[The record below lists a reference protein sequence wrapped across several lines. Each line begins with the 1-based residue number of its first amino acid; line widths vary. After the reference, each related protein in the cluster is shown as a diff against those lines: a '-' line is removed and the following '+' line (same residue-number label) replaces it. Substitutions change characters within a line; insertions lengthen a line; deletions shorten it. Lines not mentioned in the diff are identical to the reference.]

1 MKIGIEEE
9 FIVVDP
15 ETLFYTPGVFR
26 LATGLV
32 YRDSSYVRKCSIE
45 LPWHSGSFGD
55 ILQNLGMAF
64 SVFEIKTDPYED
76 IDRLKNELSHHR
88 KNLADVARDNHLMVL
103 PTGLH
108 PLYSPDC
115 LIPDNCAAM
124 HVHVD
129 YHADVFDRLF
139 AKIPFLISIS
149 ANSPFIKGK
158 PGVLSNRMN
167 YSPHIG
173 IPKDQYR
180 RRSDLI
186 HNTYFDTVEVRMLDS
201 QITVNDS
208 IGLASIIK
216 AIAEQEGSCRKLN
229 PEDYKVQRQKAIS
242 GASLNCLIPPEEYE
256 KIRHYNEYTKQ
267 FLEERTG
274 SEWQLTIFDKY
285 NLSSV
290 IVSLWESFSADK
302 RTITP
307 SDAPISND
315 NPSLSDLLFL
325 IPYFPF
331 FVIDKYTKYRHD
343 MMSVSKLIVSRAKK
357 NLFNH

>member
-15 ETLFYTPGVFR
+15 ETLFCTPGVFR

-45 LPWHSGSFGD
+45 LPWHSGSFGH

-76 IDRLKNELSHHR
+76 IDRLKDELSHHR
-88 KNLADVARDNHLMVL
+88 KNLGDVARDNHLMVL

-139 AKIPFLISIS
+139 AQIPFLISIS
-149 ANSPFIKGK
+149 TNSPFVNGK
-158 PGVLSNRMN
+158 PGVRSNRLLS
-167 YSPHIG
+167 SPHLK
-173 IPKDQYR
+173 IPTDMFR
-180 RRSDLI
+180 RDSDII
-186 HNTYFDTVEVRMLDS
+186 HNKVLNTIEVRVFDS
-201 QITVNDS
+201 QITVTDS

-216 AIAEQEGSCRKLN
+216 AIAEDEGFCKTMTR
-229 PEDYKVQRQKAIS
+229 
-242 GASLNCLIPPEEYE
+242 EEYQIKRMKAASE
-256 KIRHYNEYTKQ
+256 GFSPELISKDELDVLQQYNTYSNH
-267 FLEERTG
+267 FLKETPG
-274 SEWQLTIFDKY
+274 SEWQTAIYDEY
-285 NLSSV
+285 GLSCV
-290 IVSLWESFSADK
+290 ICSLWESFCAEK
-302 RTITP
+302 RIVKKTDQEIH
-307 SDAPISND
+307 IEGG
-315 NPSLSDLLFL
+315 SLFDLFY
-325 IPYFPF
+325 IVPYFPF
-331 FVIDKYTKYRHD
+331 FVFDKYKKYHQD
-343 MMSVSKLIVSRAKK
+343 IGSIFKTIFSLAK
-357 NLFNH
+357 